1 MSMDLG
7 GIEYNEKEYL
17 NKGAEFKEAT
27 QELNVAGKAEL
38 NIIDLKKEDEEKEE
52 ETEEKILEKSEMEA
66 KAVANRIRKLFED
79 NYCVYDKKEG
89 YRKATF
95 KDIVILLRT
104 TSDTAS
110 HIRAGR
116 ITREEGIELIKRYD
130 GEFPKKYL
138 DTFLQYCDITKEEL
152 DSVLDSW
159 RSDHLWEKVDGQ
171 WQLKNPI
178 WKEKK

>member
-1 MSMDLG
+1 MKFGSG
-7 GIEYNEKEYL
+7 
-17 NKGAEFKEAT
+17 
-27 QELNVAGKAEL
+27 
-38 NIIDLKKEDEEKEE
+38 
-52 ETEEKILEKSEMEA
+52 
-66 KAVANRIRKLFED
+66 
-79 NYCVYDKKEG
+79 
-89 YRKATF
+89 
-95 KDIVILLRT
+95 RT

-138 DTFLQYCDITKEEL
+138 DTFLQYCDITREQL
-152 DSVLDSW
+152 DSILDSW
-159 RSDHLWEKVDGQ
+159 RSDHLWEKIDGK